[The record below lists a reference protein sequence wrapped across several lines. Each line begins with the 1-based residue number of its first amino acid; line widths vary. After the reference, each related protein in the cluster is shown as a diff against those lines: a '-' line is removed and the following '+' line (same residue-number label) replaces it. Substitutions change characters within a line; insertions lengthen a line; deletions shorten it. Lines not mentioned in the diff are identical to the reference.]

1 MQLISK
7 YAQGTRRNK
16 PMTNTINIHCFYP
29 HKLLF
34 GTIRLSLQ
42 HRQGPQVKQ
51 ANRFRKALEN
61 RELYAKRIMG
71 LTIVFKEGKM

>member
-1 MQLISK
+1 MKNS
-7 YAQGTRRNK
+7 
-16 PMTNTINIHCFYP
+16 INIHCFYP
-29 HKLLF
+29 HKLLL
-34 GTIRLSLQ
+34 GTIGLSLQ

-51 ANRFRKALEN
+51 ANRLRKALEN